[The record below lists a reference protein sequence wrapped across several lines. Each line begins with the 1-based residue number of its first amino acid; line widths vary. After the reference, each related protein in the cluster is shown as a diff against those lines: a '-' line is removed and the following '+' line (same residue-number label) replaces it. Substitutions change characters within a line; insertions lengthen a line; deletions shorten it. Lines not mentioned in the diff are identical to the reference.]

1 MVKQFVDPAVEKA
14 FDAFPPAVKNKLMQL
29 RRLIYEVASETDGVG
44 PLTETLKWGQ
54 PSYLTQM
61 TKSGSTIRLGREKK
75 TDGDFAVYFKCQTSL
90 VPAFKQLYKNKFR
103 FEGNRAIL
111 FNIDDK
117 IPIPE
122 LSRCI
127 AMALTYHLNK
137 KRNNN
142 GHPGSPCRR

>member
-1 MVKQFVDPAVEKA
+1 MEKTIVDPAVEKA
-14 FDAFPPAVKNKLMQL
+14 FDIFPPPVRKKLMAL
-29 RRLIYEVASETDGVG
+29 RSLIIDVASETEGVG
-44 PLTETLKWGQ
+44 ELTEALRWGQ
-54 PSYLTQM
+54 PSYLTQA

-75 TDGDFAVYFKCQTSL
+75 TDGDLAVYFKCQTSL
-90 VPAFKQLYKNKFR
+90 VPTFKQLHKNKFR

-122 LSRCI
+122 LSQCI

-137 KRNNN
+137 KRQKQTAAK
-142 GHPGSPCRR
+142 